1 MPLKMFSAS
10 ENHKGK
16 TKDKRTTEK
25 WDMVAS
31 MKGRKRSFKI
41 CFNKNAQLHSHV
53 LHCEGQSNYR

>member
-1 MPLKMFSAS
+1 MPLKMFSGS

-31 MKGRKRSFKI
+31 MKGRKSFEI

>member
-16 TKDKRTTEK
+16 TKDKRPTVK

-31 MKGRKRSFKI
+31 MKAEKEF
-41 CFNKNAQLHSHV
+41 
-53 LHCEGQSNYR
+53 